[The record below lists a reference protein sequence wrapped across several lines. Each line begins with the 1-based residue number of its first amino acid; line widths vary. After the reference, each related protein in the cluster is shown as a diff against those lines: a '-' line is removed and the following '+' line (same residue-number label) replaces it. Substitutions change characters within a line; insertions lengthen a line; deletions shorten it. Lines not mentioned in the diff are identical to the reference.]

1 VVGDGRYRL
10 LAQFGVDDRVN
21 AQLWRARDGQ
31 LRRDVA
37 LTMLVG
43 ESSQAAAAHAARRTL
58 ERAAHAAR
66 LSHPGMA
73 RVLDVLSLGNGIN
86 ADEGLLGIVVAD
98 WSQGTDLIDL
108 ISDHPLPGATAARL
122 LEPLA
127 SAVELAHQSGLVL
140 GVDHPQRIRV
150 IPDGGL
156 RLAFPAPLPEA
167 TLHDDVR
174 GLGAILYLLLTGAW
188 ALPGGPEGLP
198 RAAIGPNGLV
208 IPPSALR
215 LNVPEELSVAAVRS
229 LDDSTAAGI
238 RTSTTL
244 IGVLDRIVDADEPTE
259 FLGPAG
265 SLGTGLAGAEDDT
278 TVWTTAP
285 PVQDK
290 SRKRKLL
297 VGVSVLGVATLAVL
311 IWIGSLL
318 IGFFSD
324 DTSTATGPTV
334 EATQTPGQTGAPPNA
349 SKPVP
354 SGPIKPAGV
363 VEYNIKGDPD
373 NPKRANNSVDG
384 NQKTSWKTSVYK
396 QQFPT
401 FKPGIG
407 LIASFAE
414 PVKFA
419 TVAID
424 SPSEGTVVQIRS
436 APSDKPDLDETK
448 VIGEATLGAG
458 HTEISLANAEPTQFV
473 VIWITKLGNGNVS
486 QIDEASFVR
495 AQ

>member
-1 VVGDGRYRL
+1 VC
-10 LAQFGVDDRVN
+10 A
-21 AQLWRARDGQ
+21 
-31 LRRDVA
+31 
-37 LTMLVG
+37 
-43 ESSQAAAAHAARRTL
+43 
-58 ERAAHAAR
+58 
-66 LSHPGMA
+66 
-73 RVLDVLSLGNGIN
+73 
-86 ADEGLLGIVVAD
+86 
-98 WSQGTDLIDL
+98 
-108 ISDHPLPGATAARL
+108 
-122 LEPLA
+122 
-127 SAVELAHQSGLVL
+127 
-140 GVDHPQRIRV
+140 
-150 IPDGGL
+150 
-156 RLAFPAPLPEA
+156 
-167 TLHDDVR
+167 
-174 GLGAILYLLLTGAW
+174 
-188 ALPGGPEGLP
+188 
-198 RAAIGPNGLV
+198 
-208 IPPSALR
+208 
-215 LNVPEELSVAAVRS
+215 
-229 LDDSTAAGI
+229 
-238 RTSTTL
+238 
-244 IGVLDRIVDADEPTE
+244 
-259 FLGPAG
+259 
-265 SLGTGLAGAEDDT
+265 DT
-278 TVWTTAP
+278 TVWTSAP
-285 PVQDK
+285 PVQDQ
-290 SRKRKLL
+290 SRKRKLI
-297 VGVSVLGVATLAVL
+297 VGVSVLGAATLAVL

-334 EATQTPGQTGAPPNA
+334 EATQTPGKGGAPPNA
-349 SKPVP
+349 STPVP
-354 SGPIKPAGV
+354 TGPIKPAGV

-436 APSDKPDLDETK
+436 APSDKPNLDETK